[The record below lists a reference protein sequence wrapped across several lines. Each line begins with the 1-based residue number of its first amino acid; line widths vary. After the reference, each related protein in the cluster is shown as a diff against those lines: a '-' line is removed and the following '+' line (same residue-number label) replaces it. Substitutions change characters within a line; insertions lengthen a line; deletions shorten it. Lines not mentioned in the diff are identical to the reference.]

1 MIRRTVTSLAVISLA
16 LALLLVPAV
25 QCAAAGTSVRIVH
38 VVMVWLKEPGNAAQ
52 RARVIEATRGFASI
66 PGVMEIRVGEPLP
79 SQRATVDDSFDVGL
93 YMTFSSQEALEGYLT
108 NPEHQAAQETV
119 LRPLVKRVLIY
130 DFRDDGA

>member
-1 MIRRTVTSLAVISLA
+1 MMRTTIASLAIISLA
-16 LALLLVPAV
+16 LALLLLPAG
-25 QCAAAGTSVRIVH
+25 QCAAAGTGVRIVH
-38 VVMVWLKEPGNAAQ
+38 VVLVWLKEPGNAAQ

-93 YMTFSSQEALEGYLT
+93 YMIFSSQEALEGYLT

-130 DFRDDGA
+130 DFRDDGV